1 MSYRRIKTEKWSTE
15 RESNSREVSLSDLQS
30 DAFYR
35 LATCACEKLV
45 PQVGL
50 EPTRPKALVS
60 KTSAAAITPPGQNIL
75 ENDN

>member
-1 MSYRRIKTEKWSTE
+1 MDTEKWSTE

-30 DAFYR
+30 DAFNR
-35 LATCACEKLV
+35 LATCAYEKLV
-45 PQVGL
+45 PQVGV
-50 EPTRPKALVS
+50 EPTRSKALAS